1 MSRITKVD
9 MVRAATH
16 LSKIGLPYAQ
26 MTDAYDAIFGTIGDF
41 IKEGHEVTIP
51 GVGRL
56 LPIIKQAGTSRNPA
70 TGETVDV
77 PDRVMLKF
85 RVNANFKMQ
94 LRELDPK
101 QFRDSGD
108 SDGQVA
114 SSKRTSRKATAGGRK
129 GKTTV

>member
-1 MSRITKVD
+1 MSRITKVE
-9 MVRAATH
+9 MVRAAAH

-26 MTDAYDAIFGTIGDF
+26 MIDAYDALFGTIGDF
-41 IKEGHEVTIP
+41 IKEGHEVAIP

-85 RVNANFKMQ
+85 RVNANFKLQ

-108 SDGQVA
+108 SDGQV
-114 SSKRTSRKATAGGRK
+114 SSKKRASAKTTTNRRK
-129 GKTTV
+129 G